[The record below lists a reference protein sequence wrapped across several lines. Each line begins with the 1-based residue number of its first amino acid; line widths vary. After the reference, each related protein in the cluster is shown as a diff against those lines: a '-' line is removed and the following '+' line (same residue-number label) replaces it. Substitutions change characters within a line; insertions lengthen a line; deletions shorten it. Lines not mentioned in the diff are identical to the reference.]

1 VSGQLVALV
10 RVRVRVRVRIRVRIR
25 GSAARSNHLV
35 IAMLY
40 SLWLL
45 TMAAYYH
52 YGYTIYLSIYLSGY
66 THYLPRRT
74 LEPDLRLG

>member
-1 VSGQLVALV
+1 
-10 RVRVRVRVRIRVRIR
+10 
-25 GSAARSNHLV
+25 
-35 IAMLY
+35 MLY